1 MDEDLAQAAVR
12 HAIRGDE
19 HRETL
24 WQIRSKNRGGML
36 HIPPSVRSCR
46 GHSLHLASLSDCN
59 NKTVGKAYCGFL
71 NQPRDM
77 SMRVILESELE
88 TNNAE

>member
-24 WQIRSKNRGGML
+24 WQIRSKNRGGCFTFHRPFVVAAATL
-36 HIPPSVRSCR
+36 YTLRH
-46 GHSLHLASLSDCN
+46 
-59 NKTVGKAYCGFL
+59 
-71 NQPRDM
+71 
-77 SMRVILESELE
+77 
-88 TNNAE
+88 